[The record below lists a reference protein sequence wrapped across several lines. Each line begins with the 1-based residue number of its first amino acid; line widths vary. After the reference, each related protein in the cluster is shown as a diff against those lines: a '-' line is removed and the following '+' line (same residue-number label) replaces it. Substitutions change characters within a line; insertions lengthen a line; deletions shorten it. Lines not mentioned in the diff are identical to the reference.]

1 MFSELNLIA
10 QPNVSFSDSA
20 PIPFASS
27 DDVFYG
33 ELLCWQ
39 WPYNDMYKLHRIIV
53 NIIQKFIRT
62 MQLFEN

>member
-27 DDVFYG
+27 DDMFYFFHNS
-33 ELLCWQ
+33 Q
-39 WPYNDMYKLHRIIV
+39 NV
-53 NIIQKFIRT
+53 NSPKAETFK
-62 MQLFEN
+62 QLNVVVDV